1 MLSEEVDR
9 EHLNLR
15 IARFRSLFNQRRRG
29 RVLMPFANG
38 SATKIRVWKRASTL
52 SRRYGERRRN
62 ATNSYTISLK
72 LHDAKLGG
80 REYFKLDPAR
90 MPYAAGA

>member
-15 IARFRSLFNQRRRG
+15 IARFRSL
-29 RVLMPFANG
+29 
-38 SATKIRVWKRASTL
+38 SRVWKRASTR

-62 ATNSYTISLK
+62 ATNSYAISLK

-80 REYFKLDPAR
+80 REYFKLDPVR